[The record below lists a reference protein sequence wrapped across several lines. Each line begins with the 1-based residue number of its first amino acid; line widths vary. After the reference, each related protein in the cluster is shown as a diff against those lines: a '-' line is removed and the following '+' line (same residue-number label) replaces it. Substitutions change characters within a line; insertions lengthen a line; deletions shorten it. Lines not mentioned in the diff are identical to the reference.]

1 MFGVFYFI
9 NSHFMSSNFLL
20 TFILRQ
26 VLTWTFLCFN
36 VFMQDQD
43 HMFEMVMLFGMD
55 FLLVIL
61 VEGSNYYCI
70 RSKAQLFL
78 RLKVTSMQE
87 KQLSHLMDSMPDR
100 FLISTLA
107 HEARAPKSIY
117 SNKQMNTFFGCDMVK
132 AHGKEAE
139 VQREETNSRI

>member
-1 MFGVFYFI
+1 MF
-9 NSHFMSSNFLL
+9 
-20 TFILRQ
+20 Q
-26 VLTWTFLCFN
+26 
-36 VFMQDQD
+36 
-43 HMFEMVMLFGMD
+43 MVMLFGMNI
-55 FLLVIL
+55 LLVIL

-87 KQLSHLMDSMPDR
+87 RQLSHLMDSMPDK

-132 AHGKEAE
+132 AHINESEA
-139 VQREETNSRI
+139 QKEETNTRIRTKKSQLKPRAKKKLAMNKKIFSEFDTEAQQRLSTAEQRQRK